1 MTTTARSATA
11 GRPQPHQPPPTPRN
25 LRERPT
31 PPAFPTWA
39 VKLTMSITGLVFV
52 AFVTVH
58 MIGNLKI
65 YTGAEHF
72 DAYAHWLRTIL
83 EPLFP
88 YTGVL
93 WILRVVLLICLVA
106 HLACVAILVSRSRKA
121 AGSGRHPRRTAL
133 AFGARS
139 MLWSGIFLLAFIV
152 VHILDLTVGTAPIA
166 TDQFASGAAYANLV
180 ASFSRPAMALFYI
193 LAMLA
198 LAVHVA
204 HGLLLAIQDLGATG
218 PTFRRVVEIIGRL
231 LGIALLLGNASI
243 PVLVL
248 VGALA

>member
-1 MTTTARSATA
+1 MTTTA
-11 GRPQPHQPPPTPRN
+11 PIPPTQLQQPKPPR
-25 LRERPT
+25 
-31 PPAFPTWA
+31 FPTWA
-39 VKLTMSITGLVFV
+39 AKLTMSVTGLIFI

-83 EPLFP
+83 QPLFP

-93 WILRVVLLICLVA
+93 WILRVVLL
-106 HLACVAILVSRSRKA
+106 ACVLAHIGCAVLLINRAKKA
-121 AGSGRHPRRTAL
+121 SGTRRHPRPTAL
-133 AFGARS
+133 AFGART
-139 MLWSGIFLLAFIV
+139 MLWSGVFLLAFII
-152 VHILDLTVGTAPIA
+152 VHVLDLTIGAAPIA
-166 TDQFASGAAYANLV
+166 TEQFTSGAAYGNLV

-198 LAVHVA
+198 LAAHVA
-204 HGLLLAIQDLGATG
+204 HGLLLAVQDLGATG
-218 PTFRRVVEIIGRL
+218 HTLRRGAEIIGRL
-231 LGIALLLGNASI
+231 LALALLLGNASI

-248 VGALA
+248 AGVLV